1 MTSVAEAA
9 KAGVR
14 SIYLIGD
21 TDENETIVT
30 TMIVAEMSE
39 GKDVKNEEL
48 DGKGESDENEENAG
62 KNGSGTGMRSRKTHS
77 NHLLRTTRNLVH
89 PKIDSH
95 PRDRPPRTKV
105 KRRKVHKSQ
114 VTASYPK

>member
-62 KNGSGTGMRSRKTHS
+62 KNGSGTGMRR
-77 NHLLRTTRNLVH
+77 
-89 PKIDSH
+89 
-95 PRDRPPRTKV
+95 
-105 KRRKVHKSQ
+105 
-114 VTASYPK
+114 